1 CHREDLPRVLSVFEL
16 SLCPQVLFTH
26 SLCAYGPCP
35 EPWSSQWLHLMQEPT
50 QHSQLWSLT
59 PAPSPHI
66 RVPWHRT
73 VPLYRSLSDHDQ
85 HYQLCGRA
93 DNTLA
98 IRVVCTWGADVSRRG
113 DRDVVLP
120 VTRRVRRSNE
130 PEPSEGP
137 DHKLASCSARCDLDP
152 LLTSSSLLV
161 TTDQRQR
168 SPGHVSQQQLVT
180 SLPSLM

>member
-1 CHREDLPRVLSVFEL
+1 MFECHREDLQRVLSVFEL

-50 QHSQLWSLT
+50 QHSQLWSL
-59 PAPSPHI
+59 
-66 RVPWHRT
+66 
-73 VPLYRSLSDHDQ
+73 LSDHDQ
-85 HYQLCGRA
+85 PYQLCGRA

-180 SLPSLM
+180 SLPSLT